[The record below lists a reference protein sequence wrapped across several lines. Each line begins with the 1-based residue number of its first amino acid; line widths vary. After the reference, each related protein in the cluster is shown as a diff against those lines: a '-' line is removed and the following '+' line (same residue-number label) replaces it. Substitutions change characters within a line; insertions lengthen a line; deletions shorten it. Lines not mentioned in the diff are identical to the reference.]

1 MIDERRIRQVL
12 INLLSNAVKFTP
24 EGGQITLKVEYSSQ
38 PVDVDAKHSSLN
50 IDVTQLPLKDLTSR
64 STVRFSIQDT
74 GIGIAPEHIERLFE
88 PFVQVDS
95 ALNRHYS
102 GTGLG
107 LALVK
112 DIVELHG
119 GTVGLTSEVG
129 VGSCFTFDLPCEK
142 YDSRTAVSLIHKDMP
157 GAEHDQPLVQQH
169 NSPLILLAEDN
180 EANILTM
187 SSYLTAK
194 GYKVCLAKNGREA
207 VDQVQSEHPDLIL
220 MDIQMPEMDGLEAIQ
235 KIRQISEISSIP
247 IIALTALTMEGDQEK
262 CLQAGAN
269 DYLSK
274 PVSLKQLVT
283 LIQRLLEDI

>member
-1 MIDERRIRQVL
+1 
-12 INLLSNAVKFTP
+12 
-24 EGGQITLKVEYSSQ
+24 
-38 PVDVDAKHSSLN
+38 VDVDAKHSSLN

-64 STVRFSIQDT
+64 SKVRFSIQDT

-112 DIVELHG
+112 NIVELHG

-142 YDSRTAVSLIHKDMP
+142 YDGRTTASLIHKDMP
-157 GAEHDQPLVQQH
+157 ETEHDQPLVQQH

-180 EANILTM
+180 EANILT
-187 SSYLTAK
+187 
-194 GYKVCLAKNGREA
+194 
-207 VDQVQSEHPDLIL
+207 
-220 MDIQMPEMDGLEAIQ
+220 
-235 KIRQISEISSIP
+235 IS
-247 IIALTALTMEGDQEK
+247 AL
-262 CLQAGAN
+262 
-269 DYLSK
+269 
-274 PVSLKQLVT
+274 PV
-283 LIQRLLEDI
+283 